1 MTSESSTQGTAVP
14 AERLDVRG
22 TMVAYRR
29 KGSGPALVFFH
40 EFGFSQ
46 RWLPVHE
53 RLSEHADVIAV
64 DLQGFGDSP
73 AATWMTG
80 FEDLALHYAEFADAL
95 GFGPFHLVGHGFG
108 GWVAAEFAAFY
119 PERLRTL
126 TLITPMGL
134 RVPGHTPADL
144 FRMSAEGR
152 LDIMDAAVGPSRADA
167 GLELLLQDYADL
179 TGFGRFAWN
188 PRYDI
193 RLDRRLGRVT
203 CPALVI
209 GAEADR
215 VVPAA
220 HVERYAQLLPN
231 AKTTVI
237 RGTGIHGTGSGQTGH
252 GVVIREPDA
261 VAAEIRT
268 FTEGH

>member
-1 MTSESSTQGTAVP
+1 
-14 AERLDVRG
+14 
-22 TMVAYRR
+22 
-29 KGSGPALVFFH
+29 
-40 EFGFSQ
+40 
-46 RWLPVHE
+46 
-53 RLSEHADVIAV
+53 
-64 DLQGFGDSP
+64 
-73 AATWMTG
+73 
-80 FEDLALHYAEFADAL
+80 
-95 GFGPFHLVGHGFG
+95 
-108 GWVAAEFAAFY
+108 
-119 PERLRTL
+119 
-126 TLITPMGL
+126 MGL

-152 LDIMDAAVGPSRADA
+152 LGIMDAAADSSRVNG
-167 GLELLLQDYADL
+167 GLDLLLQDYADL

-203 CPALVI
+203 RPALVV
-209 GAEADR
+209 GVDDDR

-237 RGTGIHGTGSGQTGH
+237 HGTAGAKTGH
-252 GVVIREPDA
+252 GVVIQEPDA